1 MSAPDRI
8 VRGGRSKA
16 PRARP
21 SERNGATDHASTVT
35 LNTAWLLLARYGGLP
50 VIPVEDVC
58 RDYFRHLSPENL
70 IRKVSAGEL
79 DLPLVRMDAGPKC
92 AKGVSLVDL
101 AAYLDRRMEAARR
114 EAQALCG

>member
-1 MSAPDRI
+1 MKARTVRPPRREDRRDPAP
-8 VRGGRSKA
+8 
-16 PRARP
+16 
-21 SERNGATDHASTVT
+21 T
-35 LNTAWLLLARYGGLP
+35 LTFNTAWLLLARYGGLP
-50 VIPVEDVC
+50 VIPAEDVC

-92 AKGVSLVDL
+92 AKGVALVDL

-114 EAQALCG
+114 EAEALCG